1 MKHSP
6 SLSSLPCL
14 VLTALSLGAAGF
26 SHAATVSAGFT
37 GGNGTVSPDQYA
49 GTAGAGWDA
58 GWGTTGATAPSATVT
73 NGSPVNGGGNYLSVS
88 TSFNSDNAI
97 GREFDNTGSSGGFA
111 TSTQPLTL
119 TFDVRIDTLTGW
131 DTANDYL
138 TLHAANSTGGTF
150 NVSAA
155 SSYIIRAF
163 GASPVAGKNAN
174 EWLLYSGASDGGGYN
189 ANNFVNSGMALTS
202 GTTYT
207 FSITNDPVAKKY
219 SGSIFNGTTTV
230 TWSNLG
236 WRATTASDRFAI
248 NSRVSAASGDVLG
261 YSLDNLTIVPEPTAS
276 SLAIL
281 TGLALLTR
289 RRK

>member
-1 MKHSP
+1 MKYSP

-14 VLTALSLGAAGF
+14 VLTALSLGTAGF
-26 SHAATVSAGFT
+26 SNAATVSAGFD

-49 GTAGAGWDA
+49 GTSGAGWDTA
-58 GWGTTGATAPSATVT
+58 WGATGATAPTGTVT
-73 NGSPVNGGGNYLSVS
+73 NASPVNGGGNYLSVS

-97 GREFDNTGSSGGFA
+97 GREFDNTGASGGF
-111 TSTQPLTL
+111 TTGIETLTL

-131 DTANDYL
+131 NSASDYL
-138 TLHAANSTGGTF
+138 TLHAANSTGGTY

-155 SSYIIRAF
+155 SSFIIRAF
-163 GASPVAGKNAN
+163 GASPAAGKNAN
-174 EWLLYSGASDGGGYN
+174 EWLLYSGTSDGGGYS
-189 ANNFVNSGMALTS
+189 AANFVNSGMALTS
-202 GTTYT
+202 GSTYT
-207 FSITNDPVAKKY
+207 FSITNDPIAKKY

-248 NSRVSAASGDVLG
+248 NSRVNVGTDVLA

-276 SLAIL
+276 SLALL